1 MPTNTLV
8 HVESWHAGRLSTRQA
23 EQVESWLSEPRVIAD
38 MSWDQHST
46 VVLDVQ
52 ASHARLV
59 IKAAGPTDHHIVR
72 EIAAYRT
79 VADALSRTGH
89 APRLRYQDDNAKLL
103 VIDHLPGELAQGS
116 AAEFAAATHHAA
128 GQLLRTLHDVGHRAD
143 PDWETAEVAKSL
155 AWLDKPHRIAPR
167 TESALRQILRDH
179 RCRPVTVVP
188 THGDWQPRNW
198 LVDSGTVRVIDFGRF
213 AWRPAATDF
222 CRLAAQQWRADS
234 ALESAFITGYGA
246 DPREPDRWPILA
258 LQQAIGTAVWAYQ
271 VGDSDFERQGHRMID
286 DSLSAF

>member
-1 MPTNTLV
+1 MQ
-8 HVESWHAGRLSTRQA
+8 SWHAGRLSSRQA
-23 EQVESWLSEPRVIAD
+23 DLVERWLIAPRVIAD
-38 MSWDQHST
+38 MSWDQRGT
-46 VVLDVQ
+46 VVLDVDCPQ
-52 ASHARLV
+52 GRVV
-59 IKAAGPTDHHIVR
+59 IKAGGPTDHHIAR
-72 EIAAYRT
+72 EITAYRT

-89 APRLRYQDDNAKLL
+89 APRLRYRDNTAKLL

-116 AAEFAAATHHAA
+116 AAEFAAATHHTA
-128 GQLLRTLHDVGHRAD
+128 GRLLRTLHDVEHRLD
-143 PDWETAEVAKSL
+143 PDWETAEVTKSL

-167 TESALRQILRDH
+167 TESALRRILRDH

-222 CRLAAQQWRADS
+222 CRLAAQQWRTES
-234 ALESAFITGYGA
+234 ALESAFVNGYGA
-246 DPREPDRWPILA
+246 DPREPDRWRILA
-258 LQQAIGTAVWAYQ
+258 LHQAIGTAVWAHQ
-271 VGDSDFERQGHRMID
+271 VGDSDFERQGHRMLD